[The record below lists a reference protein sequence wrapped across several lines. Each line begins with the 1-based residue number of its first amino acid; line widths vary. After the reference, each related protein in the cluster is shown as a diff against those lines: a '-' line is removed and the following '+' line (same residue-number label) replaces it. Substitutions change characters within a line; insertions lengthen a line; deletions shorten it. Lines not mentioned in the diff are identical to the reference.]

1 LLRLRE
7 TLDRHRAAAA
17 VALLLLSAAILPAG
31 PMGARAR
38 LSRAYAPL
46 GLLADDGA
54 APAAPGD
61 AGRIAALE
69 AEAAALRGENE
80 RLRALAGLDLARTG
94 RPARPVEARVLARDR
109 NWPLR
114 RAVLVDRGRAHGL
127 RTGLP
132 VVTGRCLAGFV
143 AECDETTALL
153 VLLDDPASRAGD
165 VRVRAGVQVWRP
177 GQAAAIA
184 EGVLAGERRGVLRVR
199 MLPAGTVRPGD
210 LVATSP
216 ADPLVPPGLV
226 VGRIE
231 SVEDDARL
239 GVATARVVP
248 VEDPGGLERFVV
260 LVVPEAAPGGGR

>member
-1 LLRLRE
+1 VFRLRE

-31 PMGARAR
+31 PLGARPR
-38 LSRAYAPL
+38 LSRAYSPL
-46 GLLADDGA
+46 GAFADAGA
-54 APAAPGD
+54 APAGPGP

-69 AEAAALRGENE
+69 TELEALRGENG
-80 RLRALAGLDLARTG
+80 RLRAMAGIDLARGG

-114 RAVLVDRGRAHGL
+114 RAVLVDRGRSHGF
-127 RTGLP
+127 RSGLP
-132 VVTGRCLAGFV
+132 VVSGRCLVGFV
-143 AECDETTALL
+143 AECDETTALI
-153 VLLDDPASRAGD
+153 VLLDDPASRGGD
-165 VRVRAGVQVWRP
+165 ARVRAGVQVWRTGEGAP
-177 GQAAAIA
+177 IA
-184 EGVLAGERRGVLRVR
+184 EGVLAGERRGVLRVK
-199 MLPAGTVRPGD
+199 MLPAGIVREGD

-239 GVATARVVP
+239 GQATARVVP
-248 VEDPGGLERFVV
+248 VEDPGGLDRLVV
-260 LVVPEAAPGGGR
+260 LVVPETAPGSGR